1 MTAGRRYLVGVVAL
15 AAAALLLSLVLP
27 PGARLGVWLGLGMAL
42 AVQGPLGWFLVGA
55 IGTERFLLVW
65 AVGIAARLAVV
76 AASALLVVPKLG
88 LPLAQ
93 TLFALVGVLMSFIV
107 VEAIVCAQTMANG
120 VIPPTINYETP
131 DPECDLDFVPNV
143 ARKAQVRTAM
153 SNSFGFGG
161 HNATLVLAAPD

>member
-1 MTAGRRYLVGVVAL
+1 MTATGRYLVGVSAV
-15 AAAALLLSLVLP
+15 AAAALFLSFVLP
-27 PGARLGVWLGLGMAL
+27 PHDGPAVRLALGIAL

-93 TLFALVGVLMSFIV
+93 TLFALVGVLMSFVV
-107 VEAIVCAQTMANG
+107 VEAIVCAGAS
-120 VIPPTINYETP
+120 
-131 DPECDLDFVPNV
+131 
-143 ARKAQVRTAM
+143 R
-153 SNSFGFGG
+153 S
-161 HNATLVLAAPD
+161 

>member
-27 PGARLGVWLGLGMAL
+27 PGPRLGVWLGLGMAL

-93 TLFALVGVLMSFIV
+93 TLFALVGVLMSFVV
-107 VEAIVCAQTMANG
+107 VEAIVCAGAS
-120 VIPPTINYETP
+120 
-131 DPECDLDFVPNV
+131 
-143 ARKAQVRTAM
+143 R
-153 SNSFGFGG
+153 S
-161 HNATLVLAAPD
+161 